1 MDGWD
6 DITRPIAPPSAQRV
20 TLGWRLPGK
29 GSPGGELVL
38 SAALLRA
45 IGWQPGET
53 RVRIKADTTRTRLA
67 LVPDEE
73 GKLVCA
79 HGAAGSLF
87 VIMPWVFSGKRPCA
101 AVAHRLEKL
110 GLVLD
115 LPVWARGAAALDKEG
130 EADVRHVL
138 EDRLADAGAECQ
150 GDSSAAVAPGAD
162 TTGADGASLGIPD
175 ACARSGRLD
184 ENPAA
189 ANLGVIWTPAR
200 RKLLRELWV
209 DDTLSMGDVQQRLQ
223 ALPGPAMSKG
233 SIYSRART
241 EQLETPR
248 PYAMAPAEVQ
258 AREPDAPPAPP
269 APPPPPPPRPAPS
282 PAVVKPGDLRAEIL
296 ALRDQGKRGREIADE
311 TGAPLSQVLA
321 YLAAADASARA
332 AQR

>member
-1 MDGWD
+1 
-6 DITRPIAPPSAQRV
+6 
-20 TLGWRLPGK
+20 
-29 GSPGGELVL
+29 VL

-53 RVRIKADTTRTRLA
+53 RVRIKADVTRTRLA
-67 LVPDEE
+67 LVPDAE

-87 VIMPWVFSGKRPCA
+87 VIMPWVVSGKRPCA
-101 AVAHRLEKL
+101 AVAHRLETV

-115 LPVWARGAAALDKEG
+115 LPVWARGAAALDKGDARNVRKLPDHCLAVG
-130 EADVRHVL
+130 ESDPDNQRCNVGALAADPAAA
-138 EDRLADAGAECQ
+138 AD
-150 GDSSAAVAPGAD
+150 
-162 TTGADGASLGIPD
+162 GADGISERHVG
-175 ACARSGRLD
+175 CAA
-184 ENPAA
+184 PAA
-189 ANLGVIWTPAR
+189 GDNEEPLTIWTPAR

-233 SIYSRART
+233 SIYSRARA

-248 PYAMAPAEVQ
+248 PYAIAPAEVQ
-258 AREPDAPPAPP
+258 ARGPDAPP